1 MKQVPE
7 QLLKPFDAKS
17 VEAELYKMWEE
28 SGYFNPDN
36 LPLVNGQPRTENY
49 SIILPPPNVTGTLH
63 CGHALM
69 LVIQDILIRFKRMQ
83 GFNTLWLPGTD
94 HASIATQSIVEKKI
108 SKEEGK
114 SRHDLGREELL
125 KRVDEFAKQSQET
138 IIKQTKAM
146 GASLDWSRLAFTLD
160 EKRNLAVRTA
170 FKKMYDDGLI
180 YRGLRAINWDP
191 KGQTTISD
199 DEIVSEEKEG
209 VMYTFKYSADFPIA
223 ISSTRP
229 ETKVGDTAV
238 AVHPDDERYK
248 EFIGKTFTC
257 DFAGNKIEVKVI
269 ADHHVDKEFGTG
281 ALGVTPAHSK
291 ADWEIKERHDL
302 PMRIVINEYA
312 KMTEDAG
319 TLLAGKKVTEARE
332 EVVKWLK
339 ENNLLIGEEKT
350 TQQIP
355 TAERTGGLVET
366 IPKMQW
372 FVAVNKKFN
381 HFGNEKTL
389 KDLMR
394 EAVDNGETKILPDRF
409 ERVYHHWINDL
420 HDWCISRQIW
430 YGHRVPVWY
439 KKESRIKD
447 EGLSEMQNSDTE
459 VYCGINPPEGND
471 WIQDEDTLDTWFS
484 SALWTF
490 STLGWP
496 NDTIDLKKFHPT
508 TVMETGYDIIFFWVA
523 RMILASKYLLNE
535 TPFKTVYLHGLV
547 RDMQNRKFSK
557 TLGNGID
564 PLEMIEKYGTDA
576 LRMALVVGNGAGN
589 DTKLSEDKI
598 KAYKHFANKIWNA
611 TRFVLE
617 RTNDLEKE
625 LSVNELTESH
635 QNYYKEWTDKK
646 SEITKDLE
654 EFRLG
659 QATEKIYDFF
669 WHRFAD
675 VIIEEMKKEIL
686 QGAKSDEDVRSQQ
699 VEDAKQISKI
709 SAQSLLLILL
719 REQIITMHPFIPF
732 VTEEVWKYIKRDKD
746 DLLMVTKW

>member
-1 MKQVPE
+1 MKTVPE
-7 QLLKPFDAKS
+7 SLLKPFDAKF
-17 VEAELYKMWEE
+17 VEAELYKMWED
-28 SGYFNPDN
+28 SGYFNPDK
-36 LPLVNGQPRTENY
+36 LPSINGKPRTENY
-49 SIILPPPNVTGTLH
+49 SIVLPPPNVTGTLH

-69 LVIQDILIRFKRMQ
+69 LVIQDILIRHKRMQ

-94 HASIATQSIVEKKI
+94 HASIATQSMVEKKI

-125 KRVDEFAKQSQET
+125 NRVNEFAKQSQDT

-180 YRGLRAINWDP
+180 YKGLRAINWDP

-199 DEIVSEEKEG
+199 DEIVNEEKEG
-209 VMYTFKYSADFPIA
+209 VMYTFKYFPDFPIA

-248 EFIGKTFTC
+248 EFIGKTYEC
-257 DFAGNKIEVKVI
+257 DFAGNKISVKVI
-269 ADHHVDKEFGTG
+269 ADHYADKEFGTG

-291 ADWEIKERHDL
+291 IDWEIKERHNL
-302 PMRIVINEYA
+302 PVRIVINEYA
-312 KMTEDAG
+312 KMTDDVG
-319 TLLAGKKVTEARE
+319 SLLSGKKVAEARE

-339 ENNLLIGEEKT
+339 ENNLLISEEKVK
-350 TQQIP
+350 QMIP

-381 HFGNEKTL
+381 HFGEEKTL

-394 EAVDNGETKILPDRF
+394 EAVDSGETKILPDRF
-409 ERVYHHWINDL
+409 EKVYHHWIDDL
-420 HDWCISRQIW
+420 RDWCISRQIW

-439 KKESRIKD
+439 KKESRIKNED
-447 EGLSEMQNSDTE
+447 LSETQETE
-459 VYCGINPPEGND
+459 TYCGLKAPEGD
-471 WIQDEDTLDTWFS
+471 SWVQDEDTLDTWFS
-484 SALWTF
+484 SSLWTF

-496 NDTIDLKKFHPT
+496 HFAETATQGSPGIKNDLANFHPT
-508 TVMETGYDIIFFWVA
+508 TVMETGYDILFFWVA
-523 RMILASKYLLNE
+523 RMMLASKYLLNE
-535 TPFKTVYLHGLV
+535 VPFKTVYLHGLV

-564 PLEMIEKYGTDA
+564 PLAMIEKYGTDA
-576 LRMALVVGNGAGN
+576 LRMALIVGTGAGN

-625 LSVNELTESH
+625 LTVDELAETH
-635 QNYYKEWTDKK
+635 QNYYKEWTEKK
-646 SEITKDLE
+646 AEISKDLE

-659 QATEKIYDFF
+659 QAGEKIYDFF

-686 QGAKSDEDVRSQQ
+686 EKNKDKV
-699 VEDAKQISKI
+699 
-709 SAQSLLLILL
+709 SAQSLLLIML

-732 VTEEVWKYIKRDKD
+732 VTEEVWKYIKKNDD
-746 DLLMVTKW
+746 DLLMVTSW

>member
-1 MKQVPE
+1 MRILPE
-7 QLLKPFDAKS
+7 QLLKPFEAKS
-17 VEAELYKMWEE
+17 VEAELYKVWEN
-28 SGYFNPDN
+28 SGYFNPDK
-36 LPLVNGQPRTENY
+36 LPLVDGKERTENY

-69 LVIQDILIRFKRMQ
+69 LVIQDILIRHKRMQ

-94 HASIATQSIVEKKI
+94 HASIATQSIVEKNI
-108 SKEEGK
+108 MKEEKK

-125 KRVDEFAKQSQET
+125 KRIDKFAKESQTT
-138 IIKQTKAM
+138 IINQTKAM
-146 GASLDWSRLAFTLD
+146 GSSLDWSRLAFTLD
-160 EKRNLAVRTA
+160 EERNLAVRTA

-180 YRGLRAINWDP
+180 YRGYRAINWDP

-199 DEIVSEEKEG
+199 DEIVSEERDG
-209 VMYTFKYSADFPIA
+209 TMYTFKYSSDFPIT

-238 AVHPDDERYK
+238 AVHPDDDRYK
-248 EFIGKTFTC
+248 EYIGKTYVC
-257 DFAGNKIEVKVI
+257 DFANNKIEVKII
-269 ADHHVDKEFGTG
+269 ADHSVDKDFGTG

-291 ADWEIKERHDL
+291 VDWEMKERHDL
-302 PMRIVINEYA
+302 PMKIIINEYA

-319 TLLAGKKVTEARE
+319 PLLSGKKVAEARD

-339 ENNLLIGEEKT
+339 ENNLLINEEKIK
-350 TQQIP
+350 QMIP

-381 HFGNEKTL
+381 HFGKETTL

-394 EAVDNGETKILPDRF
+394 EAIDSSETKILPDRF
-409 ERVYHHWINDL
+409 EKVYHHWIENL
-420 HDWCISRQIW
+420 RDWCISRQIW
-430 YGHRVPVWY
+430 YGHRIPVYY
-439 KKESRIKD
+439 KDGAVLCSMDK
-447 EGLSEMQNSDTE
+447 
-459 VYCGINPPEGND
+459 PEDAG
-471 WIQDEDTLDTWFS
+471 WEQDSDTLDTWFS
-484 SALWTF
+484 SSLWTF

-496 NDTIDLKKFHPT
+496 NETIDLKKYHPT
-508 TVMETGYDIIFFWVA
+508 NVLETGYDILFFWVA

-564 PLEMIEKYGTDA
+564 PLAMIDKYGADA
-576 LRMALVVGNGAGN
+576 LRMALIVGTGAGN

-617 RTNDLEKE
+617 RTTDLENKLE
-625 LSVNELTESH
+625 VDQLTEAH
-635 QNYYKEWTDKK
+635 QNYYKEWTEKK
-646 SEITKDLE
+646 VEISKDLE
-654 EFRLG
+654 DFRLG
-659 QATEKIYDFF
+659 QAGEKIYDFF

-675 VIIEEMKKEIL
+675 VIIEEMKTEIL
-686 QGAKSDEDVRSQQ
+686 GEGKD
-699 VEDAKQISKI
+699 KI

-732 VTEEVWKYIKRDKD
+732 VTEEVWRYIKNSDD
-746 DLLMVTKW
+746 DLLIVTKW